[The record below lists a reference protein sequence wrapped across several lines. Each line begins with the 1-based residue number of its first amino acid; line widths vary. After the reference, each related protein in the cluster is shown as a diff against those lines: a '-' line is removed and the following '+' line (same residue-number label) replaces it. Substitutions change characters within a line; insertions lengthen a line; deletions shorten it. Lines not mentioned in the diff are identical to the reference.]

1 MPFAK
6 IAQGYSTTELSFRS
20 EDIHLVDKHVL

>member
-6 IAQGYSTTELSFRS
+6 IAQGYSTTELSFRP
-20 EDIHLVDKHVL
+20 EDIHLIDKHIL